1 MGGVLQLHKNNTW
14 YIKKED
20 QRKEA
25 VGVFEG
31 LAILSEFWYETL
43 N

>member
-1 MGGVLQLHKNNTW
+1 MGGGLRLHKNN
-14 YIKKED
+14 KEG

-25 VGVFEG
+25 IEVFEG
-31 LAILSEFWYETL
+31 LAILSEFLYETL